1 MLKLKLSRIGKKSQP
16 SFRVIVQE
24 RSAAVKGEF
33 LEELGYYKPITN
45 PKEFQINQE
54 RVKHWLQMGA
64 QPSPSLAVLLKKQGF
79 EDMVKYETAPTKK
92 RKKTKEQA
100 EEAAKPV
107 AEKAPEKAETPATP
121 AVEPA
126 PEAAPAPEPTPEPAP
141 AEEPKPEPTPEP
153 PAAEAPAPQ
162 EPAA

>member
-79 EDMVKYETAPTKK
+79 EDMAKYETAPTKK

-100 EEAAKPV
+100 QEAAKPV
-107 AEKAPEKAETPATP
+107 AQKAPEKAETPKAE
-121 AVEPA
+121 EPA
-126 PEAAPAPEPTPEPAP
+126 PEAPKEEAPPTP
-141 AEEPKPEPTPEP
+141 AEEPTSEPTPEP
-153 PAAEAPAPQ
+153 PAAEEATK
-162 EPAA
+162 

>member
-33 LEELGYYKPITN
+33 LEELGFYKPTTD
-45 PKEFQINQE
+45 PKEFKINE
-54 RVKHWLQMGA
+54 ARVKYWMQVGA

-79 EDMVKYETAPTKK
+79 EDMVKYETGQTRK
-92 RKKTKEQA
+92 RKKKKDQPE
-100 EEAAKPV
+100 EEAKP
-107 AEKAPEKAETPATP
+107 AAQKAPEKAETPTDEPVKEA
-121 AVEPA
+121 ASPA
-126 PEAAPAPEPTPEPAP
+126 PV
-141 AEEPKPEPTPEP
+141 EESKPEPTPQP
-153 PAAEAPAPQ
+153 PAGETPTPQ

>member
-1 MLKLKLSRIGKKSQP
+1 M
-16 SFRVIVQE
+16 
-24 RSAAVKGEF
+24 KGEF

-54 RVKHWLQMGA
+54 RVKHWLQVGA
-64 QPSPSLAVLLKKQGF
+64 QPSPSLAVLLRKQGF

-107 AEKAPEKAETPATP
+107 AQKAPEKAATP
-121 AVEPA
+121 APPAAEPNLAPA
-126 PEAAPAPEPTPEPAP
+126 PEAPK
-141 AEEPKPEPTPEP
+141 EE
-153 PAAEAPAPQ
+153 ASPAPQ
-162 EPAA
+162 EHAA